1 MKVIDL
7 LNEINHCKEVYG
19 DDFLN
24 WAVYTEQIDDEDK
37 EAKREIIHSN
47 GRKWGVVSDSE
58 EWEYFECA
66 GFWTKFEK
74 ERIFTINV
82 NY

>member
-19 DDFLN
+19 DDFLD
-24 WAVYTEQIDDEDK
+24 WEVYTEQISSGDRKRKLSKKFGGNWKTVKDADD
-37 EAKREIIHSN
+37 
-47 GRKWGVVSDSE
+47 
-58 EWEYFECA
+58 WEFFECA

-74 ERIFTINV
+74 ERIFTVNV

>member
-7 LNEINHCKEVYG
+7 LDEINRCKKEYG

-24 WAVYTEQIDDEDK
+24 WDVYSEQIDPGDRKRKKSKKFGGDWET
-37 EAKREIIHSN
+37 AKDGE
-47 GRKWGVVSDSE
+47 G
-58 EWEYFECA
+58 WEYFKCH
-66 GFWTKFEK
+66 GFWTKFPK
-74 ERIFTINV
+74 ERIFTVNV